1 MSSLTNTTIFDLE
14 AIDSNEPSANRSTEQ
29 AASSGIAAVLASCE
43 GKNLLPNESD
53 SFSDSFSLP
62 GLGHLDDTRKEAAK
76 PAEDKSR
83 EKGTKSSSSKK
94 KKKKS
99 KKKQSK
105 TTQKRQHT
113 TDKELGEQL
122 KSVATGNRVD
132 KLLKQSNNP
141 DQRQRK
147 KQKTAHDSVEE
158 VGLQDGVQDSDSEE
172 VQEKVVHHTRDVC
185 GRKKSPWWNGFKS
198 E

>member
-1 MSSLTNTTIFDLE
+1 MDNE

-29 AASSGIAAVLASCE
+29 AASSGLAAVLASFE
-43 GKNLLPNESD
+43 GNNLLPKASD
-53 SFSDSFSLP
+53 SFSDSFPLP
-62 GLGHLDDTRKEAAK
+62 GVAHLDETRKEAAK
-76 PAEDKSR
+76 AAEVDSR
-83 EKGTKSSSSKK
+83 KKGTKSSSSKK

-99 KKKQSK
+99 KKKKSK
-105 TTQKRQHT
+105 TTPKRPDT

-122 KSVATGNRVD
+122 KSVAQGNRVD

-147 KQKTAHDSVEE
+147 KQKIAHDSVEE
-158 VGLQDGVQDSDSEE
+158 VDLQDSRQDSDSEE
-172 VQEKVVHHTRDVC
+172 VQEKVVYHTRDI
-185 GRKKSPWWNGFKS
+185 GGSKKSPWWNGFKS